1 MARSRSGKRHE
12 TGRTITTKT
21 MFGSH
26 ADMVV
31 DHTSFDLTLKENEVL
46 CQDGDRYYVTTRDRL
61 DNGMADSRRYSGKGV
76 EVDG

>member
-26 ADMVV
+26 EDMVV
-31 DHTSFDLTLKENEVL
+31 DHTSFGLTLEENEVL

>member
-31 DHTSFDLTLKENEVL
+31 DHTSFGISLVENEVL
-46 CQDGDRYYVTTRDRL
+46 CQDGDRYYITTRDRL
-61 DNGMADSRRYSGKGV
+61 DNGLADSRRYSGKGV
-76 EVDG
+76 EV